1 MMRGLPAIT
10 KERRA
15 RRDNEYFMDISSSRW
30 SCTRMFFEFAVF
42 EQTTSRQNLPR
53 VSKFDSNPCQSPSG
67 AQCGNNN
74 LSSPSK
80 PAHLHH
86 HHHHFNFPTM
96 SRRSNSSSSSER
108 AKSALHLLIL
118 INILIYVIR
127 DDLRTRQ
134 YLNLHHTYR
143 IRGHE
148 DDGLSTTIPS
158 MLLSIFY
165 HTEPS
170 HLFMNMLALHRY
182 GSDLFIHS
190 SSRKLWQSVWFILIS
205 YLLCGMG
212 AFAGIELIS
221 WYHDYQW
228 EQKKNKA
235 RIANRCTNWL
245 CNTVNDVL
253 GGGTLDIASYVTNA
267 WSDLTT
273 TIQFADVKLSMMQYQ
288 MVYRIGASGVVYG
301 WMGMRLITSWLSPYH
316 SRLNGLDYFVLIG
329 TLAHDLKKSPLLL
342 EDLRISVFLEGDN
355 IDHSAHLMGVI
366 VGMIWACMIILCEKV
381 VPFRWGSSSRGGRR
395 LGTRWEDEQNR
406 LERR

>member
-1 MMRGLPAIT
+1 
-10 KERRA
+10 
-15 RRDNEYFMDISSSRW
+15 
-30 SCTRMFFEFAVF
+30 
-42 EQTTSRQNLPR
+42 
-53 VSKFDSNPCQSPSG
+53 
-67 AQCGNNN
+67 
-74 LSSPSK
+74 
-80 PAHLHH
+80 
-86 HHHHFNFPTM
+86 M
-96 SRRSNSSSSSER
+96 SRRSRSSNSSER

-118 INILIYVIR
+118 VNILIYAIR

-143 IRGHE
+143 ILDR
-148 DDGLSTTIPS
+148 DGLIPTILS

-170 HLFMNMLALHRY
+170 HLFMNMFALHRY

-190 SSRKLWQSVWFILIS
+190 SSRKFWQSVWFIMIS
-205 YLLCGMG
+205 YLICGMG
-212 AFAGIELIS
+212 AFAGIESIS
-221 WYHDYQW
+221 WYHGYQW

-235 RIANRCTNWL
+235 RIANRCTHWL
-245 CNTVNDVL
+245 CNTFNDVL

-288 MVYRIGASGVVYG
+288 MVHRIGASGVVYG
-301 WMGMRLITSWLSPYH
+301 WMGMRLMTSWLSPYH
-316 SRLNGLDYFVLIG
+316 SRLNGLDYFFLVG
-329 TLAHDLKKSPLLL
+329 TLAHDLNKSPLLL
-342 EDLRISVFLEGDN
+342 EHLRISVFLEGDN

-366 VGMIWACMIILCEKV
+366 VGMIWAFMIILWEKV

-395 LGTRWEDEQNR
+395 LGTRSEDEQTR